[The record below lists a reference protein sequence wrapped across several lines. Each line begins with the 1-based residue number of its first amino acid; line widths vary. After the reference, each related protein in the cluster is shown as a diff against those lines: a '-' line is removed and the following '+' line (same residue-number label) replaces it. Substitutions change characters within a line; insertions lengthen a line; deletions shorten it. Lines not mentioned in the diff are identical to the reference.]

1 VVSPASSH
9 NVDWI
14 AADWGT
20 SNLRIWALDAAGGI
34 VVARSSDKGMGRLA
48 PTEFEPA
55 LLELV
60 DDLLRADRATRVI
73 ISGMAGARQ
82 GWIEA
87 PYVMVPCMPA
97 SRSAVEAPT
106 LDPRL
111 SVRILPGL
119 SQAVPPDVMRGEETQ
134 IAGFLASEP
143 DFDGVACLPG
153 THTKWVR
160 VRTGQVREFRTAMT
174 GELFALLSQQSVLR
188 HSMGQGWEEPAF
200 LQAVNDAVSKPQKF
214 AAALFAIRAGSLL
227 AGLPPAAAKA
237 RLSGLLIGMELA
249 ATSDFWMDRPVVLIG
264 DPQLSALYAA
274 ALRSQGAETLEADA
288 ETLTL
293 EGLKA
298 ARRALNGETT

>member
-1 VVSPASSH
+1 VNVPD
-9 NVDWI
+9 VDWI

-20 SNLRIWALDAAGGI
+20 SNLRVWALDAAGR
-34 VVARSSDKGMGRLA
+34 VLAARKSDKGMGGLSHEA
-48 PTEFEPA
+48 FEPA

-60 DDLLRADRATRVI
+60 GDLLPEDHVTQVV

-82 GWIEA
+82 GWVEA
-87 PYVMVPCMPA
+87 PYAAVPCSPA
-97 SRSAVEAPT
+97 GRPAVAAPVR
-106 LDPRL
+106 DARL

-119 SQAVPPDVMRGEETQ
+119 SQAAPPDVMRGEETQ
-134 IAGFLASEP
+134 IAGFLAGEP

-160 VRTGQVREFRTAMT
+160 LRAGQVLEFRTAMT
-174 GELFALLSQQSVLR
+174 GELFALLSKQSVLR
-188 HSMGQGWEEPAF
+188 HSMGDGWDQEAF
-200 LQAVNDAVSKPQKF
+200 LEAVEDAFSNPQQV
-214 AAALFAIRAGSLL
+214 AAKLFAIRAGALL
-227 AGLPPAAAKA
+227 SGLPPDAAKA

-249 ATSDFWMDRPVVLIG
+249 ATGGLWTGRPVVLVG

-274 ALRSQGAETLEADA
+274 ALRRQGVEVQEADA

-298 ARRALNGETT
+298 ARRALDGDPT